1 MSGEMAFCLEKKL
14 LLVMNP
20 AFLEVTKQLCADRKK
35 FLACTTSAWPSKLSL
50 ISSFRTTFPILF
62 PVPLWGGGRK

>member
-35 FLACTTSAWPSKLSL
+35 
-50 ISSFRTTFPILF
+50 
-62 PVPLWGGGRK
+62 